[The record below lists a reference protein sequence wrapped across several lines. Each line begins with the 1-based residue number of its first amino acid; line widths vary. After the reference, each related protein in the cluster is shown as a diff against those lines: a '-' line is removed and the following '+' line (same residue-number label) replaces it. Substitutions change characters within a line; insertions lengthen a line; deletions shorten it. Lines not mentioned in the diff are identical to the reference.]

1 MSWLSDLFNKLFK
14 RNVVVPTPPTPKPVV
29 PEPIPPTPPIPP
41 TNDKNLMLDLHNSV
55 RSNKLEFDDSL
66 NTSAQKWAERMDYK
80 DMLIHSD
87 IDRIINGSL
96 LWWEVG
102 ENIAFGN
109 ITPEQIFKMWM
120 RSSGHKKNI
129 TNENFTHIGIGK
141 SGDYWCVQFG
151 EKR

>member
-29 PEPIPPTPPIPP
+29 PEPTPPIVPIS
-41 TNDKNLMLDLHNSV
+41 NQQIMLDLHNSV
-55 RSNKLEFDDSL
+55 RQNKLQFDDNL
-66 NTSAQKWAERMDYK
+66 NISAQKWANRMEYTDT
-80 DMLIHSD
+80 LIHS
-87 IDRIINGSL
+87 SMSQL
-96 LWWEVG
+96 LNHSQFYSVG
-102 ENIAFGN
+102 ENIAFGD